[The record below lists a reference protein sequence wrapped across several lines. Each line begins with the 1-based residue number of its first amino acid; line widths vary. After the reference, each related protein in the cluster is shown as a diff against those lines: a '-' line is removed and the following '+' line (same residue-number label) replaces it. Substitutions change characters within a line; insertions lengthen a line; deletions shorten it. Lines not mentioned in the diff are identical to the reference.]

1 MKLKIDPDSSVPIY
15 VQIEDSI
22 HSFIAAGQLQPG
34 EQLPTIRE
42 LAADIRVNL
51 NTVARAYFEL
61 DKEGVISTQRGK
73 GTFVTG
79 VLDKDQIERKRQR
92 LLHSIIGTALEE
104 VQSLGYSPA
113 EIKKAFLEEMK
124 VWFAGTESNNL
135 ID

>member
-1 MKLKIDPDSSVPIY
+1 MKIKIDPDSSVPIY

-61 DKEGVISTQRGK
+61 DREGVISTQRGK

-92 LLHSIIGTALEE
+92 LLHSIIETALEE
-104 VQSLGYSPA
+104 ARNLGYSPA
-113 EIKKAFLEEMK
+113 EIKKAFQEEMK
-124 VWFAGTESNNL
+124 IWLERNR
-135 ID
+135 D

>member
-1 MKLKIDPDSSVPIY
+1 MKLNIDSESSVPIY
-15 VQIEDSI
+15 IQIEESI
-22 HSFIAAGQLQPG
+22 HSLIAAGQLRPG

-79 VLDKDQIERKRQR
+79 VPDKEQIERKRQR
-92 LLHSIIGTALEE
+92 LLHSIIETALEE
-104 VQSLGYSPA
+104 AKRLGYSPT
-113 EIKKAFLEEMK
+113 EIKKVFQEEIK
-124 VWFAGTESNNL
+124 AWIDNNGEQ
-135 ID
+135 

>member
-22 HSFIAAGQLQPG
+22 HSFIAAGQLKPG

-61 DKEGVISTQRGK
+61 DREGVISTQRGK

-79 VLDKDQIERKRQR
+79 VLDKEQIERKRQR
-92 LLHSIIGTALEE
+92 LLHSIIEATLEE
-104 VQSLGYSPA
+104 AWSLGYSPV
-113 EIKKAFLEEMK
+113 EIKKAFQEEMK
-124 VWFAGTESNNL
+124 VWLDRNRK
-135 ID
+135 

>member
-1 MKLKIDPDSSVPIY
+1 MKFKIDPDSSVPIY

-22 HSFIAAGQLQPG
+22 HSFITAGQLQPG

-51 NTVARAYFEL
+51 NTVGRAYFEL
-61 DKEGVISTQRGK
+61 DREGVISTQRGK

-92 LLHSIIGTALEE
+92 LLHSISETALEE
-104 VQSLGYSPA
+104 ARRLGYSPA
-113 EIKKAFLEEMK
+113 EIKKAFQEEMK
-124 VWFAGTESNNL
+124 AWLERNV
-135 ID
+135 D

>member
-1 MKLKIDPDSSVPIY
+1 MKFKIDPDSSVPIY

-61 DKEGVISTQRGK
+61 DREGVISTQRGK

-92 LLHSIIGTALEE
+92 LLHSISETALEE
-104 VQSLGYSPA
+104 ARRLGYSPA
-113 EIKKAFLEEMK
+113 EIKKAFQEEMK
-124 VWFAGTESNNL
+124 AWLERNV
-135 ID
+135 D

>member
-61 DKEGVISTQRGK
+61 DREGVISTQRGK
-73 GTFVTG
+73 GTFVSG

-92 LLHSIIGTALEE
+92 LLHSIIETALEE
-104 VQSLGYSPA
+104 ARRLGYSPT
-113 EIKKAFLEEMK
+113 EIKKAFQEEMK
-124 VWFAGTESNNL
+124 VWLDKYREQ
-135 ID
+135 